1 MSSSQ
6 PSRDEAGDARDRS
19 RPFAAV
25 VTLAGFA
32 VLLALIPSLDTDP
45 ISSFPAAFWLCAA
58 LAVAGELLPIRAPR
72 GEEIEEVG
80 VSTTFGFAI
89 LLGFGTAPAAVVFGF
104 ASVVG
109 DVVNGKS
116 LWKTLFNV
124 AQYVLSVAAAG
135 AVYALLD
142 GPREMSAAALGPI
155 ALAALV
161 FFVVNDVLTSTVIAL
176 SRDLSVGSYLLE
188 DLVFQGTTAAALCA
202 LAPVVLVLAE
212 IDVLLVPLVV
222 VPVGAVYLGATA
234 SLHNTELVHRLELA
248 LEQEKELGRLKDDFV
263 AVVSHELRTPLTS
276 IQGYIKTML
285 QLGPQLGTH
294 EERSFLEAADR
305 QGDRLRRLIEQ
316 LLAVARLESHV
327 EPITLSPVSVEQVAR
342 HVIDEL
348 RASGHG
354 QTFDLRFDGST
365 LPLVETDE
373 AKVHQILSNLVE
385 NALKYSP
392 PDTRITVRGV
402 RMTDGLVVSVEDE
415 GAGIP
420 EGAQERIFERFF
432 QVDSSATRTVGGTG
446 LGLYICR
453 KLADAIGGRLWLERS
468 GPEGTVFR
476 LWIPGSPP
484 ANEEAVRQGRLPET
498 AGLSR

>member
-1 MSSSQ
+1 MSSSL
-6 PSRDEAGDARDRS
+6 PSHDEPGDTRDRS
-19 RPFAAV
+19 RPLAAV
-25 VTLAGFA
+25 VTLGGVA
-32 VLLALIPSLDTDP
+32 VLLALIPSIDTDP

-72 GEEIEEVG
+72 GGEVEEVG

-89 LLGFGTAPAAVVFGF
+89 LLGFGMAPAAVVFAF
-104 ASVVG
+104 ASIVG

-155 ALAALV
+155 ALAALAL
-161 FFVVNDVLTSTVIAL
+161 FVVNDVLTSTVIAL
-176 SRDLSVGSYLLE
+176 SRDLRIRSYLLD
-188 DLVFQGTTAAALCA
+188 DLVFQGATAAALCA

-212 IDVLLVPLVV
+212 IDVLLVPLVI

-234 SLHNTELVHRLELA
+234 SLHNTELVHRLEIA
-248 LEQEKELGRLKDDFV
+248 LEQEKVLGRLKDDFV

-285 QLGPQLGTH
+285 QLGPHLGTQ

-327 EPITLSPVSVEQVAR
+327 EPITLSPVSVHQIAR
-342 HVIDEL
+342 HVVDEL

-354 QTFDLRFDGST
+354 QTFDLRFDGA

-392 PDTRITVRGV
+392 PDTRITVRGA
-402 RMTDGLVVSVEDE
+402 RMTDGFVVSVEDE

-420 EGAQERIFERFF
+420 EEAQERIFERFF

-446 LGLYICR
+446 LGLYICQ

-476 LWIPGSPP
+476 LWIPDSPP
-484 ANEEAVRQGRLPET
+484 SDDQADPEDRLPEA

>member
-1 MSSSQ
+1 MSSVL
-6 PSRDEAGDARDRS
+6 PSHDEVGDRRDRS
-19 RPFAAV
+19 RPFAVV
-25 VTLAGFA
+25 VTFGGIA
-32 VLLALIPSLDTDP
+32 VLLALIPTIDTSA
-45 ISSFPAAFWLCAA
+45 IATFPAAFWLCAA

-72 GEEIEEVG
+72 GGEIEEVG

-89 LLGFGTAPAAVVFGF
+89 LLGFGTGAAAVVFGF

-116 LWKTLFNV
+116 LWKTLFNI

-135 AVYALLD
+135 AVYVLLE
-142 GPREMSAAALGPI
+142 GPREMSAGALGPI
-155 ALAALV
+155 ALAALA
-161 FFVVNDVLTSTVIAL
+161 FFVVNDGLTSTVIAL
-176 SRDLSVGSYLLE
+176 SRDLPIGPYLLD
-188 DLVFQGTTAAALCA
+188 DLVFQAATAAALCA

-234 SLHNTELVHRLELA
+234 SLHNTELVHRLEIA

-285 QLGPQLGTH
+285 QLGSQLGTR

-305 QGDRLRRLIEQ
+305 QSDRLRRLIEQ

-327 EPITLSPVSVEQVAR
+327 EPITLSPVSVQQVAR
-342 HVIDEL
+342 HVVDEL
-348 RASGHG
+348 HASGHG
-354 QTFDLRFDGST
+354 QTFDLRFDAT

-392 PDTRITVRGV
+392 PDTRICVRGA
-402 RMTDGLVVSVEDE
+402 RMSDGVVVSVEDE

-420 EGAQERIFERFF
+420 EEAQERIFERFF
-432 QVDSSATRTVGGTG
+432 QVDSSATRSVGGTG

-476 LWIPGSPP
+476 LWIPDRPP
-484 ANEEAVRQGRLPET
+484 SSDEADPEQLLPVG

>member
-1 MSSSQ
+1 
-6 PSRDEAGDARDRS
+6 
-19 RPFAAV
+19 
-25 VTLAGFA
+25 
-32 VLLALIPSLDTDP
+32 
-45 ISSFPAAFWLCAA
+45 
-58 LAVAGELLPIRAPR
+58 
-72 GEEIEEVG
+72 
-80 VSTTFGFAI
+80 
-89 LLGFGTAPAAVVFGF
+89 
-104 ASVVG
+104 
-109 DVVNGKS
+109 
-116 LWKTLFNV
+116 LFNV

-135 AVYALLD
+135 AVYSLLD
-142 GPREMSAAALGPI
+142 GPREMTAGALGII
-155 ALAALV
+155 ALAALA

-176 SRDLSVGSYLLE
+176 SRSLRIGPYLLE
-188 DLVFQGTTAAALCA
+188 DLVFQGATAAALCA

-248 LEQEKELGRLKDDFV
+248 LEQEKELGRMKDDFV

-285 QLGPQLGTH
+285 QLGPQLGAH

-305 QGDRLRRLIEQ
+305 QSDRLRRLIEQ

-342 HVIDEL
+342 HVVDEL

-354 QTFDLRFDGST
+354 QTFDLRFDGT

-392 PDTRITVRGV
+392 PDTRITVRGA
-402 RMTDGLVVSVEDE
+402 RMTDGLVLSVEDE

-420 EGAQERIFERFF
+420 EEAQERIFERFF
-432 QVDSSATRTVGGTG
+432 QVDSSATRSVGGTG

-476 LWIPGSPP
+476 LWIPESPP
-484 ANEEAVRQGRLPET
+484 ASEDPVPQDRLPQA

>member
-1 MSSSQ
+1 MSSFS
-6 PSRDEAGDARDRS
+6 SSHDGAGGVRDRS
-19 RPFAAV
+19 RPFAIV
-25 VTLAGFA
+25 VTLAGSA
-32 VLLALIPSLDTDP
+32 VLLALIPSLDTDL
-45 ISSFPAAFWLCAA
+45 ISSYPAAFWLCAA

-72 GEEIEEVG
+72 GGEIEEVG

-89 LLGFGTAPAAVVFGF
+89 LLGFGTAPAAIVFGF
-104 ASVVG
+104 ASIVG
-109 DVVNGKS
+109 DVANGKS

-135 AVYALLD
+135 AVYSLLD
-142 GPREMSAAALGPI
+142 GPREMTAGALGII
-155 ALAALV
+155 ALAALA

-176 SRDLSVGSYLLE
+176 SRDLRIGPYLLE
-188 DLVFQGTTAAALCA
+188 DLVFQGATAAALCA

-248 LEQEKELGRLKDDFV
+248 LEQEKELGRMKDDFV

-285 QLGPQLGTH
+285 QLGPQLGAH

-305 QGDRLRRLIEQ
+305 QSDRLRRLIEQ

-327 EPITLSPVSVEQVAR
+327 EPITFSRVSVEQVAR
-342 HVIDEL
+342 HVVDEL

-354 QTFDLRFDGST
+354 QTFDLRFDGT

-392 PDTRITVRGV
+392 PDTRITVRGA
-402 RMTDGLVVSVEDE
+402 RMTDGLVLSVEDE

-420 EGAQERIFERFF
+420 EEAQERIFERFF
-432 QVDSSATRTVGGTG
+432 QVDSSATRSVGGTG

-476 LWIPGSPP
+476 LWIPESAP
-484 ANEEAVRQGRLPET
+484 ANEEPVPQDRLPQA

>member
-1 MSSSQ
+1 MSSVLSF
-6 PSRDEAGDARDRS
+6 RDEAGDRSDRS
-19 RPFAAV
+19 RPFAVV
-25 VTLAGFA
+25 VTLCGIA
-32 VLLALIPSLDTDP
+32 VLLALIPTIDTDA
-45 ISSFPAAFWLCAA
+45 IASLPAVFWLCAA
-58 LAVAGELLPIRAPR
+58 LALAGELLPIRAAR
-72 GEEIEEVG
+72 AGEIEEVG

-89 LLGFGTAPAAVVFGF
+89 LLGFGTGAAAVVFGL

-116 LWKTLFNV
+116 WWKTAFNV

-135 AVYALLD
+135 AVYVLLD
-142 GPREMSAAALGPI
+142 GPRVMSAAALGPI
-155 ALAALV
+155 ALAALA
-161 FFVVNDVLTSTVIAL
+161 FFVVNDGLTSTAIAL
-176 SRDLSVGSYLLE
+176 SRDLPIRTYVLD
-188 DLVFQGTTAAALCA
+188 DLVFQGATAAALCA

-212 IDVLLVPLVV
+212 IDVLLVPLVI

-234 SLHNTELVHRLELA
+234 SLRNTELVSRLEVA

-285 QLGPQLGTH
+285 QLGPQLQDE

-327 EPITLSPVSVEQVAR
+327 EPLTLSLVSTHQVAR
-342 HVIDEL
+342 HVVDEL

-354 QTFDLRFDGST
+354 QTFDLRFDAA

-373 AKVHQILSNLVE
+373 AKVHQIVSNLVE

-392 PDTRITVRGV
+392 PDTRITVRGAS
-402 RMTDGLVVSVEDE
+402 MGDGLIISVEDE
-415 GAGIP
+415 GRGIP
-420 EGAQERIFERFF
+420 EEAQERIFERFF
-432 QVDSSATRTVGGTG
+432 QVDSSATRSVGGTG

-476 LWIPGSPP
+476 LWIPEAPP
-484 ANEEAVRQGRLPET
+484 SVSEGQPESRRPAE

>member
-1 MSSSQ
+1 MSSFS
-6 PSRDEAGDARDRS
+6 SSHDGAGGVRDRS
-19 RPFAAV
+19 RPFAII
-25 VTLAGFA
+25 VTLAGSA
-32 VLLALIPSLDTDP
+32 VLLALIPSLDTDL
-45 ISSFPAAFWLCAA
+45 ISSYPAAFWLCAA

-72 GEEIEEVG
+72 GGEIEEVG

-89 LLGFGTAPAAVVFGF
+89 LLGFGTAPAAIVFGF
-104 ASVVG
+104 ASIVG
-109 DVVNGKS
+109 DVANGKS

-135 AVYALLD
+135 SVYSLLD
-142 GPREMSAAALGPI
+142 GPREMTAGALGII
-155 ALAALV
+155 ALAALA

-176 SRDLSVGSYLLE
+176 SRDLRIGPYLLE
-188 DLVFQGTTAAALCA
+188 DLVFQGATAAALCA

-222 VPVGAVYLGATA
+222 VPVGAVDLGATA

-248 LEQEKELGRLKDDFV
+248 LEQEKELGRMKDDFV

-285 QLGPQLGTH
+285 QLGPQLGAH

-305 QGDRLRRLIEQ
+305 QSDRLRRLIEQ

-327 EPITLSPVSVEQVAR
+327 EPITFSRVSVEQVAR
-342 HVIDEL
+342 HVVDEL

-354 QTFDLRFDGST
+354 QTFDLRFDGT

-392 PDTRITVRGV
+392 PDTRITVRGA
-402 RMTDGLVVSVEDE
+402 RMTDGLVLSVEDE

-420 EGAQERIFERFF
+420 EEAQERIFERFF
-432 QVDSSATRTVGGTG
+432 QVDSSATRSVGGTG

-476 LWIPGSPP
+476 LWIPESAP
-484 ANEEAVRQGRLPET
+484 ANEEPVPQDRLPQA